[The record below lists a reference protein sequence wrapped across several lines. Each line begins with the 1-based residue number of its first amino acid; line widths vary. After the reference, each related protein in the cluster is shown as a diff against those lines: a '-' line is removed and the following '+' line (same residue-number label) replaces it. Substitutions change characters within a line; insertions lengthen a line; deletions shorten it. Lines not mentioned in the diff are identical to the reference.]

1 MPHDNTLK
9 RKIPLMGR
17 GISGIEKTSTFSEVI
32 WGLRSGV
39 THGTFLST
47 VLVRNSENVAS

>member
-1 MPHDNTLK
+1 
-9 RKIPLMGR
+9 MGW
-17 GISGIEKTSTFSEVI
+17 GISGKEKTSTFSEAI